1 MIHKVSEADVHA
13 MFDTESVRGS
23 THITFRKANKM
34 HIHPTVI
41 PGGVFHSWPKLYVVP
56 SIIYPSTVFMYSMA
70 MSYTINTSRV
80 WINQLK
86 KLPILLVVS

>member
-1 MIHKVSEADVHA
+1 

-41 PGGVFHSWPKLYVVP
+41 PRGVFHSWPKLYLVP
-56 SIIYPSTVFMYSMA
+56 SIIYQSTVRMYGHDLYYQSIDQPVKVVNPA
-70 MSYTINTSRV
+70 RG
-80 WINQLK
+80 QLNREK
-86 KLPILLVVS
+86 NVFFPVPVRA